1 MRITLPFLVSTLVGT
16 SLGFLACGASNH
28 ATGRHPG
35 DEDSGF
41 DVPDSQPPPPDVIE
55 GGTTLEGGFVEAP
68 HTPFPQVENQG
79 GQLILAPQLVTV
91 TFPGDSLSTDLV
103 AFGKTVEES
112 LWWTTVTSK
121 YCQKGSSCIV
131 AGATPTSVVYPSAPA
146 SSYTDSTQGGGS
158 TLKTWLANAISSGA
172 LPAPADEDA
181 GTNAM
186 SNTLYLLYFP
196 DSTSISLDGM
206 SGCSNAEGYHAAMIY
221 NGIQVP
227 YAVISECPGS
237 GMETPPITTLQ
248 GTTITASHEIV
259 EAATDPSDLNNDTG
273 YYLNQNDP
281 GTYGWDDIEGGE
293 LADLCVD
300 VFNFGQDEWNE
311 GGFTVQRI
319 WSNEQAAAGLDPCAP
334 ITTSSVYFNSVPV
347 QSFFVMDVGS
357 TITFE
362 VDAFSVGPRSDWRVT
377 AQDWSDYTTNPYL
390 SFTIAGGKVDQNIGP
405 VVDGI
410 NNGSKIQVSMTLEQD
425 PSCINEADGVILS
438 FLGEMTAAP
447 ASYFAFSVM
456 TPGGAN
462 AFGLD
467 ASLSTS
473 SHRPR
478 PKRATRASTSLELV
492 PAIDR
497 ARQRWLSLGWR

>member
-1 MRITLPFLVSTLVGT
+1 MRVTLWSSSMFVGAWLGLLGCGGSSHT
-16 SLGFLACGASNH
+16 SGVDSGV
-28 ATGRHPG
+28 G
-35 DEDSGF
+35 DSGF
-41 DVPDSQPPPPDVIE
+41 PVSDSQPPPPDVIE
-55 GGTTLEGGFVEAP
+55 GGTMLEGGFVEAP
-68 HTPFPQVENQG
+68 HAPPPQVQNQG

-91 TFPGDSLSTDLV
+91 TFPGDSLTTDLV
-103 AFGKTVEES
+103 AFGNTVEES

-121 YCQKGSSCIV
+121 YCEKGSSCIV
-131 AGATPTSVVYPSAPA
+131 AGAAATSVVYPSAPA
-146 SSYTDSTQGGGS
+146 SSYTDSSMGGAS
-158 TLKTWLANAISSGA
+158 TLKTWLANAISSGD

-181 GTNAM
+181 GAKAM

-196 DSTSISLDGM
+196 DSTSITLDGS
-206 SGCSNAEGYHAAMIY
+206 SGCNNAEGYHAAMIY
-221 NGIQVP
+221 KGIQVP
-227 YAVISECPGS
+227 YAVISECPGK

-248 GTTITASHEIV
+248 GTTLTASHEIV
-259 EAATDPSDLNNDTG
+259 EAATDPSDLNSDTA
-273 YYLNQNDP
+273 YYLNLNDP
-281 GTYGWDDIEGGE
+281 DTYGWDDIEGGE

-334 ITTSSVYFNSVPV
+334 ITTEFVYFNAAPV

-377 AQDWSDYTTNPYL
+377 AQDWSNYTTNPYL
-390 SFTIAGGKVDQNIGP
+390 SFSIAGGKLDENIGP

-438 FLGEMTAAP
+438 FLDEMTAAP
-447 ASYFAFSVM
+447 AHYWAFSVM
-456 TPGGAN
+456 TPQGAS

-478 PKRATRASTSLELV
+478 PKRATRSSTSLELV
-492 PAIDR
+492 PGIDR
-497 ARQRWLSLGWR
+497 ARQRWLSLGRR